1 MLVGFCQKPQRQS
14 FPPLPRILLAV
25 DLKQSRYSFLNSRC
39 GSAPILSAC
48 YIFFLYYSSQ
58 TTLITFFFFRLPVFA
73 GIRVSHDARRFQERP
88 GGRRPLAPPPHP
100 FPCDQ
105 LLILSQEEAAP
116 LRGSAAPRGKH
127 EKNKRAAPM
136 PLIGR
141 DTLDSAAEPMG
152 SPRLRVATATKGA
165 MNKNGK
171 TTSFSERRRRWRQS

>member
-14 FPPLPRILLAV
+14 FPPPPTDSISSGFEAEPLFFPELPLRLGSNRFSVLL
-25 DLKQSRYSFLNSRC
+25 
-39 GSAPILSAC
+39 
-48 YIFFLYYSSQ
+48 FFLYYSSQ

-88 GGRRPLAPPPHP
+88 GGRRPLAPPPRP

-127 EKNKRAAPM
+127 EKKKRAAPM